1 MKSTSSFGALKGK
14 SLSQGNL
21 LTLLVI
27 SVFACF
33 SILLL
38 LFLQE
43 EEDPYINKSLSL
55 KGSIDNGSQL
65 FRMNCVGCHGISAQ
79 GLVGPELNN
88 VTEELNDKKII
99 NQVVKGLTPP
109 MPSFEMD
116 EQSMADLLAY
126 LHSLNG

>member
-1 MKSTSSFGALKGK
+1 
-14 SLSQGNL
+14 
-21 LTLLVI
+21 
-27 SVFACF
+27 
-33 SILLL
+33 
-38 LFLQE
+38 
-43 EEDPYINKSLSL
+43 
-55 KGSIDNGSQL
+55 
-65 FRMNCVGCHGISAQ
+65 MNCVGCHCISAQ